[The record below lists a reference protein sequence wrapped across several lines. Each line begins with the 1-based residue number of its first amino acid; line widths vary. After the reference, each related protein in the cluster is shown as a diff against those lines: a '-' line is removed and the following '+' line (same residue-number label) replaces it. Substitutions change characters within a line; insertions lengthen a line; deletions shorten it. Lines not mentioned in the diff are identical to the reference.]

1 MKDED
6 KNVKAF
12 EGGMPWEDGWY
23 GVTVPGASLETARPL
38 HVLHPD
44 GTMSTLRLT
53 AAAEAALEQID
64 PYERDYTP
72 LADTA
77 AEEAVVE
84 LVRVTDGREVVREP
98 LFVEPADA
106 FAGALPET
114 AERCWAE
121 VRALD
126 RELAST
132 MEATA
137 HWPRLPRGRRLA
149 LREARIR
156 ALLTQAANLGDL
168 PAQERLGRE
177 AFEAGDDAEALRW
190 LAGLTGQSALARSVL
205 AVMGLEGRLPEGV
218 PTPEVSPG
226 SPWPLAQPT
235 LRAFLRCREGVA
247 EAAFAPRARSFDLAM
262 GRLRRAVGLL
272 REAAEAGYA
281 YAQFRLARLLGGGRG
296 EDRVAADEAR
306 RWLRAAALGGCR
318 AAAEAVGA
326 DEAD

>member
-1 MKDED
+1 MVDVMQ
-6 KNVKAF
+6 VKAS

-23 GVTVPGASLETARPL
+23 GVTALGTSLETARPL
-38 HVLHPD
+38 YVLHPD
-44 GTMSTLRLT
+44 DTMSTLRLT
-53 AAAEAALEQID
+53 AAEETALERID

-72 LADTA
+72 MADTA

-84 LVRVTDGREVVREP
+84 LVRVEDGREVARET

-114 AERCWAE
+114 AEWCWAQ

-177 AFEAGDDAEALRW
+177 AFEAGNDAEALRW

-205 AVMGLEGRLPEGV
+205 AVMGLEGRLPKDMLV
-218 PTPEVSPG
+218 PEVSAG
-226 SPWPLAQPT
+226 SPWPLVQPT
-235 LRAFLRCREGVA
+235 LRAFLRCRDGVA
-247 EAAFAPRARSFDLAM
+247 EAAAAQRARTVDLAIVRM
-262 GRLRRAVGLL
+262 RRAVGLL

-296 EDRVAADEAR
+296 EDCVAADEAR

-318 AAAEAVGA
+318 AAAEAISA
-326 DEAD
+326 AEAD

>member
-38 HVLHPD
+38 YVPHPD

>member
-1 MKDED
+1 MRDDKKEMKP
-6 KNVKAF
+6 V
-12 EGGMPWEDGWY
+12 EGVTPLMDGWY